1 VKRLISLIIA
11 LMLLPSASL
20 AEADY
25 DSFLRDYEI
34 MERIDHI
41 INNCFDDSMFFCVDG
56 KPVALISQVNGRQA
70 TPDEIY
76 SAYAPQSLPFNGK
89 FTSAAF
95 AGI

>member
-34 MERIDHI
+34 MERIRI
-41 INNCFDDSMFFCVDG
+41 C
-56 KPVALISQVNGRQA
+56 
-70 TPDEIY
+70 
-76 SAYAPQSLPFNGK
+76 
-89 FTSAAF
+89 AAIP
-95 AGI
+95 AV